1 MAAVAAALARAVR
14 VRARMVDLRVLPFL
28 ALAVFL
34 LLADF
39 FLAVLA
45 DFLLEVVLAGAFL
58 AEAFLACWDLQA
70 ADLALVLHG
79 SALAACAA

>member
-28 ALAVFL
+28 A
-34 LLADF
+34 
-39 FLAVLA
+39 VLA
-45 DFLLEVVLAGAFL
+45 DFLLEAVLAGAFL

>member
-28 ALAVFL
+28 A
-34 LLADF
+34 
-39 FLAVLA
+39 
-45 DFLLEVVLAGAFL
+45 
-58 AEAFLACWDLQA
+58 DLQA